1 MSSLA
6 KTLIILVLIYYLF
19 KGIVYLI
26 MWQATVKMAENVQEQ
41 KRQHREKRYQDREI
55 RRAQRRAEM
64 EMSERKKEINNVGLS
79 HNTNLQNDMDGDEE
93 KEDK

>member
-1 MSSLA
+1 MSPLA
-6 KTLIILVLIYYLF
+6 KTLLILVLIYYLF

-55 RRAQRRAEM
+55 RRAQRRDEL
-64 EMSERKKEINNVGLS
+64 EKRQSKEAITNIGLS
-79 HNTNLQNDMDGDEE
+79 RNINPENDIYGDED
-93 KEDK
+93 KEE

>member
-6 KTLIILVLIYYLF
+6 KTLLILVLIYYLF

-55 RRAQRRAEM
+55 RRAQRRAEI
-64 EMSERKKEINNVGLS
+64 EKIK
-79 HNTNLQNDMDGDEE
+79 DEE
-93 KEDK
+93 KITNIGLSRNIDPQNDIDEDEDKED

>member
-1 MSSLA
+1 MSPLA
-6 KTLIILVLIYYLF
+6 KTLLILVLIYYLF

-55 RRAQRRAEM
+55 RRAQRRDEL
-64 EMSERKKEINNVGLS
+64 EKRQSKEAITNIGLS
-79 HNTNLQNDMDGDEE
+79 RNINPENDMYGDED
-93 KEDK
+93 KEE